1 MAAELRE
8 SQKEI
13 KSLSNSASPSAPRDT
28 SQEERKS
35 LLLKAVEKAGGGG
48 LAAKEMYGAPPPYTY
63 TMERDKR
70 EGEGLRMQTGDPRTG
85 VRAGNPSSATV

>member
-28 SQEERKS
+28 PQEERKS

-48 LAAKEMYGAPPPYTY
+48 LAAKEIYGAPPHTHTPWKETNRR
-63 TMERDKR
+63 ER
-70 EGEGLRMQTGDPRTG
+70 GLGCRRGTPGQ
-85 VRAGNPSSATV
+85 V

>member
-28 SQEERKS
+28 PQEERKS

-48 LAAKEMYGAPPPYTY
+48 LAAKEMYGAPPHIHIHHG
-63 TMERDKR
+63 KR
-70 EGEGLRMQTGDPRTG
+70 QTGGRG
-85 VRAGNPSSATV
+85 A

>member
-13 KSLSNSASPSAPRDT
+13 KTLSNSASPSAPRDT
-28 SQEERKS
+28 PQEERKS

-48 LAAKEMYGAPPPYTY
+48 LAAKEMYGAPPHTPWKETNGR
-63 TMERDKR
+63 ER
-70 EGEGLRMQTGDPRTG
+70 GLGCRRGTPGQ
-85 VRAGNPSSATV
+85 V